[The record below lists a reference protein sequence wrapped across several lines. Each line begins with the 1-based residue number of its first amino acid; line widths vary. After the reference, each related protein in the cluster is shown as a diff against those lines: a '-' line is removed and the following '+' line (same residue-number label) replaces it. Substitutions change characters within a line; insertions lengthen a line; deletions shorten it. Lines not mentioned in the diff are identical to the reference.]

1 MMTAN
6 RTQRI
11 WLTAALLALMLALAG
26 AILPSRAWAQA
37 DITLETVTVR
47 VWPEF
52 DQPSVLVFY
61 VGDLPADTTF
71 PVDIRI
77 PIPSGV
83 DVNAV
88 AYTDETT
95 GELFSADYEV
105 VDGAVTMSLPGP
117 TFWIEFYDDL
127 TIDGDTRQYEATWTS
142 PYPVETLIWEIE
154 LPVGGTNLEL
164 DTGASS
170 EAVTDP
176 NGLPAFRVTE
186 TGVDAGETAALAFTY
201 TKADDALSIDQI
213 QPAAAA
219 GGETTAT
226 PPPASSNEPP
236 TWLVILLLLVGLGL
250 VGLGVWWFLR
260 QSGSARPSGGR
271 RAPGRRSSGGGGA
284 RFCTKCG
291 ARAQPGDKFCRE
303 CGTKLRT

>member
-1 MMTAN
+1 
-6 RTQRI
+6 
-11 WLTAALLALMLALAG
+11 
-26 AILPSRAWAQA
+26 
-37 DITLETVTVR
+37 
-47 VWPEF
+47 
-52 DQPSVLVFY
+52 
-61 VGDLPADTTF
+61 
-71 PVDIRI
+71 
-77 PIPSGV
+77 
-83 DVNAV
+83 
-88 AYTDETT
+88 
-95 GELFSADYEV
+95 V

-142 PYPVETLIWEIE
+142 PYLVETLIWEIE
-154 LPVGGTNLEL
+154 LPVGGTNFEL
-164 DTGASS
+164 DTGAAS

-236 TWLVILLLLVGLGL
+236 TWLIILLLVVGLGL

-271 RAPGRRSSGGGGA
+271 RAPGSRSSGGGGA